1 MRGGRRQGRGGGQP
15 RLENRGGERS
25 GAVIYYEG
33 VSSADGSDEGD
44 VREAL
49 AVEELASEEEEQV
62 TVGWR
67 GLVEGDCLERRV
79 VERSST
85 EERLEWWRKERA
97 CGAPGAPCGSAAG
110 TTRTGGSPRG
120 AGTQGAGASPFIL
133 DSIYTTISWHM
144 GNVMPRQVPF
154 LR

>member
-1 MRGGRRQGRGGGQP
+1 MVQTTRGGRRQGRGGGQP

-67 GLVEGDCLERRV
+67 GLVEGECLERRV
-79 VERSST
+79 VERIST
-85 EERLEWWRKERA
+85 EERLEWWRKERI
-97 CGAPGAPCGSAAG
+97 APVEPRERHAVPPRERPEREDRLEAQAPEAQELLCS
-110 TTRTGGSPRG
+110 
-120 AGTQGAGASPFIL
+120 
-133 DSIYTTISWHM
+133 Y
-144 GNVMPRQVPF
+144 
-154 LR
+154 

>member
-1 MRGGRRQGRGGGQP
+1 MVQTTRGGRRQGRGGGQP

-49 AVEELASEEEEQV
+49 AVEELAPEEEEQV

-67 GLVEGDCLERRV
+67 GLLEGECLERRV
-79 VERSST
+79 VERIST
-85 EERLEWWRKERA
+85 EERLEWWRKERI
-97 CGAPGAPCGSAAG
+97 APVEPRERHAVLPRERPEREDRLEAQAPKA
-110 TTRTGGSPRG
+110 
-120 AGTQGAGASPFIL
+120 QEL
-133 DSIYTTISWHM
+133 
-144 GNVMPRQVPF
+144 
-154 LR
+154 LRSY

>member
-1 MRGGRRQGRGGGQP
+1 M
-15 RLENRGGERS
+15 
-25 GAVIYYEG
+25 IYYEG

-67 GLVEGDCLERRV
+67 GLVEGECLERRV

-85 EERLEWWRKERA
+85 EERLEWWRKERI
-97 CGAPGAPCGSAAG
+97 APVEPRERHAVPPRERPEREDRLEAQAPKA
-110 TTRTGGSPRG
+110 
-120 AGTQGAGASPFIL
+120 QEL
-133 DSIYTTISWHM
+133 
-144 GNVMPRQVPF
+144 
-154 LR
+154 LRSY

>member
-1 MRGGRRQGRGGGQP
+1 MVQTTRGGRQQGRGGGQP
-15 RLENRGGERS
+15 RLKNRGGERS

-67 GLVEGDCLERRV
+67 GLVEGECLERRV
-79 VERSST
+79 VERIST
-85 EERLEWWRKERA
+85 EERLEWWRKERI
-97 CGAPGAPCGSAAG
+97 APVEPWERHAVPPRERPEREDRLEAQAPKA
-110 TTRTGGSPRG
+110 
-120 AGTQGAGASPFIL
+120 QEL
-133 DSIYTTISWHM
+133 
-144 GNVMPRQVPF
+144 
-154 LR
+154 LRSY

>member
-1 MRGGRRQGRGGGQP
+1 MVQTTRGGRRQGRGGGQP
-15 RLENRGGERS
+15 WLENRGGERS

-67 GLVEGDCLERRV
+67 GLVEGECLERRV
-79 VERSST
+79 VERIST
-85 EERLEWWRKERA
+85 EERLEWWRKERI
-97 CGAPGAPCGSAAG
+97 APVEPRERHAVPPRERPEREDRLEAQAPKA
-110 TTRTGGSPRG
+110 
-120 AGTQGAGASPFIL
+120 QEL
-133 DSIYTTISWHM
+133 
-144 GNVMPRQVPF
+144 
-154 LR
+154 LRSY

>member
-1 MRGGRRQGRGGGQP
+1 MVQTTRGGRRQGRGGGQP

-67 GLVEGDCLERRV
+67 GLVEGECLERRV
-79 VERSST
+79 VERIST
-85 EERLEWWRKERA
+85 EERLEWWRKERI
-97 CGAPGAPCGSAAG
+97 APVEPRERHAVPPRERPEREDRLEAQAPKA
-110 TTRTGGSPRG
+110 
-120 AGTQGAGASPFIL
+120 QEL
-133 DSIYTTISWHM
+133 
-144 GNVMPRQVPF
+144 
-154 LR
+154 LRSY